1 MNTLLLKPPDG
12 REPFKARVTEAGK
25 WLGVDKGQAHQL
37 ETLAWAYADDIGYR
51 LPHIHKAAA
60 ALLVAWPESEFLKP
74 IVNYPQRDERGF
86 PIVY

>member
-1 MNTLLLKPPDG
+1 MNTLLLRPRSG
-12 REPFKARVTEAGK
+12 EEPFRARVTKDGK
-25 WLGVDKGQAHQL
+25 WLDVDKNMAEHL
-37 ETLAWAYADDIGYR
+37 ANLAWAFDDQIGYR

-60 ALLVAWPESEFLKP
+60 ALMVAWPESEFLGP